1 MKIGFISDLHL
12 GFGKERE
19 IYEDTFLIAEKILS
33 ELANKCEIIFIVG
46 DLFDEKNPDNETIL
60 RAIKIFKNL
69 RKKDEKIKFRINDQE
84 FEENIPII
92 FAIHGNHDRR
102 LKDEIS
108 SYRIFE
114 ELGFFHY
121 IPYGKIIFERE
132 KICIQAL
139 SNVPEKYAKKI
150 LYERLNPK
158 PVENFFNILVLHQNI
173 FPYVYSVTES
183 SLKINDL
190 PKNFDLI
197 VNGHIHLRNVER
209 IDNKTTLLILGSP
222 IITQLREEEINEKR
236 GYNIVEIFEDRNFKI
251 YFEQIEL
258 PRKYYILD
266 FSSENLTI
274 NRIEEK
280 LREIIV
286 KEKNK
291 PVIKI
296 RIFGEKEVEDRVIKN
311 VLEKFEEKAIIRFEN
326 LTRGEKTI
334 KSLEI
339 LEKIKERKS
348 VDEIITSTILEKLKE
363 KNFSNSFN
371 FLDLIEL
378 FEDGDVDTLVEILT
392 QTQKTLTNIKT

>member
-12 GFGKERE
+12 GFGKEKE
-19 IYEDTFLIAEKILS
+19 IYEDTFLIAENILK
-33 ELANKCEIIFIVG
+33 ELANKCEVIFIAG

-69 RKKDEKIKFRINDQE
+69 KKRNEKIKFKINSEE

-92 FAIHGNHDRR
+92 FAIHGNHDRK

-108 SYRIFE
+108 SYKIFD

-121 IPYGKIIFERE
+121 IPYGKIIFEKE

-150 LYERLNPK
+150 LYEKLNPK
-158 PVENFFNILVLHQNI
+158 PMENFFNILVLHQNI
-173 FPYVYSVTES
+173 FPYVYSITES
-183 SLKINDL
+183 SLKISDL

-209 IDNKTTLLILGSP
+209 IDNKSTLLILGSP
-222 IITQLREEEINEKR
+222 IITQIREEEISEKR
-236 GYNIVEIFEDRNFKI
+236 GYNIVEIFEDKTFKLH
-251 YFEQIEL
+251 FEQIEL
-258 PRKYYILD
+258 PRKYYILE
-266 FSSENLTI
+266 FYSENLTI
-274 NRIEEK
+274 NKIEEK
-280 LREIIV
+280 IREIIN
-286 KEKNK
+286 KEKSK

-296 RIFGEKEVEDRVIKN
+296 KIFGEKEIEDKLIKN
-311 VLEKFEEKAIIRFEN
+311 ILEKFEDKAIIRFEN
-326 LTRGEKTI
+326 LTKSERAI
-334 KSLEI
+334 KSFEV

-348 VDEIITSTILEKLKE
+348 VDEIIISTILEKLKE

-371 FLDLIEL
+371 FLELIEL

-392 QTQKTLTNIKT
+392 QTQKTLASIKK